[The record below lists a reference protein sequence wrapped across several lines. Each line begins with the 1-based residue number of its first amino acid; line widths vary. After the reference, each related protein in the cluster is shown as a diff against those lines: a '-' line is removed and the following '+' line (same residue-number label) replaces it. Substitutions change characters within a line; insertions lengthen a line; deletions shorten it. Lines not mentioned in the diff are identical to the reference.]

1 VTRTLLGLAVFL
13 VLLVRAPSA
22 SAYPWMIRHGHAQC
36 ASCHEDPMGGET
48 LSGFGRAMGDTLL
61 PTQWGQADAPSAKG
75 QLLFGLEEPRALRLG
90 GSIRYMTALYQAPR
104 DGADGK
110 FTSFPMQGDVY
121 GQLRVGPVRVGGSLG
136 VARVPLGSPHAQ
148 AAQITSNTE
157 GERPMNLL
165 SRSHWIG
172 YDVSDRV
179 LVRAGRLNLPF
190 GIRLPEHVL
199 WVRDATRTDRESDQ
213 QHGVAVAYHEGK
225 LRGEVMAIAGNYQL
239 RPDDFRERGYSLSAE
254 YVLDRNLAAGVS
266 SLITHA
272 KQDRVLLNG
281 QANTRQVHGLTAR
294 WAPLAP
300 LAVLAEADVLFS
312 SASSAGYAGLLQLD
326 YEVVSGLHGLVTG
339 EALDSGK
346 RDGVAALPGA
356 GDPRL
361 GAWLSVGWF
370 FFTHFDVRADL
381 VLRQEAPVT
390 FQSQVHFYF

>member
-1 VTRTLLGLAVFL
+1 
-13 VLLVRAPSA
+13 
-22 SAYPWMIRHGHAQC
+22 MIRHGHAQC

-254 YVLDRNLAAGVS
+254 YVLD
-266 SLITHA
+266 
-272 KQDRVLLNG
+272 
-281 QANTRQVHGLTAR
+281 
-294 WAPLAP
+294 
-300 LAVLAEADVLFS
+300 
-312 SASSAGYAGLLQLD
+312 
-326 YEVVSGLHGLVTG
+326 
-339 EALDSGK
+339 
-346 RDGVAALPGA
+346 PGW
-356 GDPRL
+356 D
-361 GAWLSVGWF
+361 
-370 FFTHFDVRADL
+370 
-381 VLRQEAPVT
+381 
-390 FQSQVHFYF
+390 